1 MHIRPPATQQSEQPT
16 ASRPRARGLEHTMKI
31 YAGKLYDPYTLEL
44 LPRRVITTSAE
55 SGLVLDVETYDAADE
70 ASVDFADPAVVD
82 LREATV
88 LPGFVDAHIHLF
100 LHAYSEV
107 SWEDQVTKQ
116 SAPERIVRA
125 TLHAR
130 RTLMAGYTAVR
141 DLGTEGMDD
150 ADIQLRRLMSGPSP
164 MIPGPRYFCSNRALT
179 TTNTYGP
186 KNKTHFNRDGVEGV
200 TGAEVVDGEVEC
212 IKAVRRQIGGGADW
226 IKVYADY
233 RPRSRMVDVSTP
245 AAQADIATFNRREL
259 DAIVATAHQL
269 GVKVAA
275 HSAHWN
281 MNGTAIASGP
291 GFHTVE
297 HGYDM
302 LFDRPDAKHLRV
314 YRGDMPGIKTYW
326 VPTLAAYYSMS
337 KASPAKWEHC
347 KRVFKHALDRGVED
361 IACGGDTGVFNHGEN
376 ALEMKLM
383 VQLGAD
389 WRKVLRWGTL
399 NGWHCIRSM
408 AWEGEEGTDRLAG
421 VKSLSE
427 DVRLVGDNEV
437 PFGAV
442 ERGFAADII
451 ATSGDLEKDFENAV
465 DSSAILF
472 VMKGGRVYK
481 RDGKEV
487 V

>member
-1 MHIRPPATQQSEQPT
+1 MR
-16 ASRPRARGLEHTMKI
+16 I
-31 YAGKLYDPYTLEL
+31 YAGKLFDPYTLEL
-44 LPRRVITTSAE
+44 LPRRVITTSAD
-55 SGLVLDVETYDAADE
+55 SGLVLDVQPYDAAGE
-70 ASVDFADPAVVD
+70 AGVDFADPAMVD

-100 LHAYSEV
+100 LHAYAEV
-107 SWEDQVTKQ
+107 SWEDQVTRQ

-150 ADIQLRRLMSGPSP
+150 ADIHLRKLM
-164 MIPGPRYFCSNRALT
+164 AEEQ
-179 TTNTYGP
+179 
-186 KNKTHFNRDGVEGV
+186 THLNQDGVEGV

-212 IKAVRRQIGGGADW
+212 VKAVRRQVGGGADW
-226 IKVYADY
+226 IKVRYY
-233 RPRSRMVDVSTP
+233 RPRSRMVDVST
-245 AAQADIATFNRREL
+245 AAGQTDIATFSRKEL

-281 MNGTAIASGP
+281 INGMVVASGP
-291 GFHTVE
+291 GFHTRR
-297 HGYDM
+297 Y
-302 LFDRPDAKHLRV
+302 A
-314 YRGDMPGIKTYW
+314 GIKTYW

-337 KASPAKWEHC
+337 KASPAKWENC
-347 KRVFKHALDRGVED
+347 KHVFRRALDRGVED

-383 VQLGAD
+383 VRLGAD

-399 NGWHCIRSM
+399 NGWQCIRSM
-408 AWEGEEGTDRLAG
+408 AWEGEDGTDH
-421 VKSLSE
+421 
-427 DVRLVGDNEV
+427 VRLVGDNEV

-442 ERGFAADII
+442 RRGFAADVI

-465 DSSAILF
+465 DSSNIVF

-481 RDGKEV
+481 REGKEV